1 MTRVLVPLLTEPPA
15 RPLGGVVHA
24 LGGATMGT
32 SWSVKLTA
40 QPAADLPA
48 LTAMVQRALDA
59 VVREMS
65 PWEPLSDLSRYNR
78 AEAGSWT
85 RLPPDTAAVLR
96 RALAIAAATNGAFDP
111 TLGALTDLWGFGPRP
126 FSGEPPPREAVEA
139 ARDHG
144 GWKRLTLDGDALFQP
159 GGLRLDLNGIAKGFG
174 VDQAAAALERAGVKS
189 YLVEVGGELRGTGAR
204 PDGQPWWVELERPP
218 TANDALRT
226 VVALHGLS
234 VATSGDYR
242 RFFDHD
248 GRRYAH
254 TLDPASGAPSDHG
267 VVSVTVLAATCMD
280 ADAWATALTVMG
292 PDAALAF
299 AGAHALPALIV
310 SRKGGALEER
320 LSPAL
325 QAMLDDA

>member
-1 MTRVLVPLLTEPPA
+1 MTRVLVPLLSEPPA

-24 LGGATMGT
+24 LAGDTMGT
-32 SWSVKLTA
+32 TWSVKLTA
-40 QPAADLPA
+40 QPTADVPA
-48 LTAMVQRALDA
+48 LAAMVQRALDA

-65 PWEPLSDLSRYNR
+65 PWEPLSNLSRYNR

-85 RLPPDTAAVLR
+85 ALPAAAATVLR
-96 RALAIAAATNGAFDP
+96 RAIEIAAATDGAFDP

-126 FSGEPPPREAVEA
+126 FSGQPPPREAVEG

-144 GWKRLTLDGDALFQP
+144 GWKRLTLDGDTLFQP

-189 YLVEVGGELRGTGAR
+189 YLVEVGGELRGTGAK

-218 TANDALRT
+218 TANDAPRT
-226 VVALHGLS
+226 VVALHDLS

-254 TLDPASGAPSDHG
+254 TLDPISGAPSDHG
-267 VVSVTVLAATCMD
+267 VVSVTVLAKTCMD

-292 PDAALAF
+292 PETALAF
-299 AGAHALPALIV
+299 ATTHDLPALIV
-310 SRKGGALEER
+310 SKAAKGLEER

-325 QAMLDDA
+325 QAMLDA